1 MSASCA
7 RVGTTLLVSMLI
19 HVTSQLNAPHGGTL
33 RPLIS
38 DDPATVATLKDES
51 ALLMTV
57 RARDRTAYR
66 RLPWSTRM
74 HGCGR
79 LRSGTATS
87 MTSRCS

>member
-57 RARDRTAYR
+57 RARDRNGDCPGIHDCTAAAGY
-66 RLPWSTRM
+66 TR
-74 HGCGR
+74 GPPP
-79 LRSGTATS
+79 L
-87 MTSRCS
+87 